1 MNRNRKDASIRKQE
15 ILQTALKLFVNKGYE
30 NTSTNDIIKSLNLS
44 RGGLYHHFSSKE
56 EILDTAITTL
66 LLSEKTRVLTILDD
80 DKLSAADKLKIVV
93 GFDSASQ
100 PMADDVITLVSTMDN
115 PTLLTHLLKKK
126 LEIITP
132 LFVDIIQQGIQEG
145 IFVCKYPEEFSKISI
160 ILSTTLFT
168 DTIMHMSL
176 EEYKKM
182 VLAFQSIVETMLG
195 VTPGTFN
202 FMNQSIIPEKW

>member
-15 ILQTALKLFVNKGYE
+15 ILQTALKLFISKGYE

-66 LLSEKTRVLTILDD
+66 LSSEKTRVLSILEDK
-80 DKLSAADKLKIVV
+80 KLSATDKLKIVV
-93 GFDSASQ
+93 GFDSSSQ
-100 PMADDVITLVSTMDN
+100 PTADEVMTLVHTMDN

-132 LFVDIIQQGIQEG
+132 LFVDIIEQGIEEG

-160 ILSTTLFT
+160 ILSTILFT
-168 DTIMHMSL
+168 DTIIHMTL
-176 EEYKKM
+176 AEYKKM
-182 VLAFQSIVETMLG
+182 VSAFQTIIETMLG
-195 VTPGTFN
+195 VTPNTFN
-202 FMNQSIIPEKW
+202 FMNQSINPEKW